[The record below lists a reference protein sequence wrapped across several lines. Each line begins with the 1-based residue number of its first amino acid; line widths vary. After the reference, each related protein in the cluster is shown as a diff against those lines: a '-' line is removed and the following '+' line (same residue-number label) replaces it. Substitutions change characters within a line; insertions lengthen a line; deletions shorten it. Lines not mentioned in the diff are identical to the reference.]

1 MQDITRQIHKLLI
14 KKRKTIAVAES
25 CTGGLLSTL
34 LTHISGSSKY
44 FLLGTV
50 VYSNISKNSL
60 LKIPLSTIRLNGAVS
75 TEVSG
80 KMAESIRKLAKTDYG
95 IGITGIAGPTGG
107 SIEKP
112 VGTVFIALAEKNK
125 QICRKFI
132 FKGNRASIRKQAA
145 LKALQ
150 LLKKL
155 LGSQQWID
163 LEV

>member
-1 MQDITRQIHKLLI
+1 MQDIARLIHKLLI

-75 TEVSG
+75 TEVAG

-95 IGITGIAGPTGG
+95 IGITGIAGPSGG

-145 LKALQ
+145 FKALQ

-155 LGSQQWID
+155 INS
-163 LEV
+163 